1 MTAHPDSPGLL
12 EYLCSLD
19 VPTLAALL
27 HEQAER
33 DPDLGERLRK
43 RAAELDD
50 AQGKADTEHGIE
62 PVLDTLQRL
71 LDAGTRA
78 DLAPL
83 AKRAMDKIGDA
94 FARGEDT
101 AGQLRRAV
109 ALYARACVAHPP
121 PPEALADWILSVTFD
136 RPDWPALDL
145 RAFAT
150 SLGDKGIN
158 RIKSFVD
165 TIGENDGRR
174 APVAARLRE
183 ELAEISGDVD
193 ALVAILSAKLP
204 SREVSLRI
212 VRVLRD
218 AGRHSEAIAH
228 AAKALV
234 RGKVPVVRAQ
244 VAAPAAPA
252 ELPRPRPAPET
263 EKPAEP
269 VDPADPVDLDKLIEA
284 EKYDEAWEFVSRD
297 GTSLADRLRVAEFR
311 EREHPADVLPLYR
324 EHVAELI
331 AYGDAAHYRHAAKQL
346 RKLRGLYRRAGVA
359 QEFGEYLAGLVTEHK
374 RKTRLIAEI
383 RNARIAL
390 PKDRR

>member
-33 DPDLGERLRK
+33 DPDLGERLRE
-43 RAAELDD
+43 RAVELAE
-50 AQGKADTEHGIE
+50 ADGIADGEHGIE

-109 ALYARACVAHPP
+109 GLYARACVAHPP
-121 PPEALADWILSVTFD
+121 APEVLADWILSVAFD
-136 RPDWPALDL
+136 RPGWPVLDL
-145 RAFAT
+145 RAFAQ
-150 SLGDKGIN
+150 SLGDRGLA

-165 TIGENDGRR
+165 KSADEDPRR
-174 APVAARLRE
+174 SLVAARLRE

-193 ALVAILSAKLP
+193 ALVAILSAKPP

-234 RGKVPVVRAQ
+234 RGKGPVVRAQ
-244 VAAPAAPA
+244 V
-252 ELPRPRPAPET
+252 PET
-263 EKPAEP
+263 PPAEP
-269 VDPADPVDLDKLIEA
+269 PPPPPVPVAEPADLGELLEA
-284 EKYDEAWEFVSRD
+284 EKYDEAWEIARQEQ
-297 GTSLADRLRVAEFR
+297 TPLADKLRVAEFR
-311 EREHPADVLPLYR
+311 EREHPADVLPIYR

-331 AYGDAAHYRHAAKQL
+331 AYGDAGHYRHAAKQL

-359 QEFGEYLAGLVTEHK
+359 GEFGEYLTVLLEEHK

-390 PKDRR
+390 PKAQR

>member
-50 AQGKADTEHGIE
+50 AQSADPAEHGIE

-121 PPEALADWILSVTFD
+121 PPEALADWIISVAFD
-136 RPDWPALDL
+136 RPGWPVLDL
-145 RAFAT
+145 RAFAK
-150 SLGDKGIN
+150 SLGDKGIA

-165 TIGENDGRR
+165 KVGDDDQRH
-174 APVAARLRE
+174 AAVAARLRE

-234 RGKVPVVRAQ
+234 RGKGPVVSAQ
-244 VAAPAAPA
+244 VTEPA
-252 ELPRPRPAPET
+252 ELPRPRPAPDTENPADLDELIET
-263 EKPAEP
+263 EK
-269 VDPADPVDLDKLIEA
+269 
-284 EKYDEAWEFVSRD
+284 YDDAWEIAQR
-297 GTSLADRLRVAEFR
+297 GSLADRLRVAEFR
-311 EREHPADVLPLYR
+311 EREHPADVLPVYR

-331 AYGDAAHYRHAAKQL
+331 AYGDAGHYRHAAKQL
-346 RKLRGLYRRAGVA
+346 RKLRGLYRRAGIA
-359 QEFGEYLAGLVTEHK
+359 QEFGEYLAGLLAEHR

-390 PKDRR
+390 PKDWR

>member
-12 EYLCSLD
+12 EYLCTLD

-43 RAAELDD
+43 RAAEL
-50 AQGKADTEHGIE
+50 AEAEGAEETEHGIE

-94 FARGEDT
+94 FARGEES

-136 RPDWPALDL
+136 RPGWPVLDL
-145 RAFAT
+145 RAFAK
-150 SLGDKGIN
+150 SLGDNGIK

-165 TIGENDGRR
+165 TIGDDDRRR

-234 RGKVPVVRAQ
+234 RGKGPVVNAQ
-244 VAAPAAPA
+244 VTEPA

-263 EKPAEP
+263 ENPPE
-269 VDPADPVDLDKLIEA
+269 PADLDELIEA
-284 EKYDEAWEFVSRD
+284 EKYDEAWELVSRD
-297 GTSLADRLRVAEFR
+297 GASLADRLRVAEFR
-311 EREHPADVLPLYR
+311 AREQPADVLPVYR
-324 EHVAELI
+324 DHVAELI
-331 AYGDAAHYRHAAKQL
+331 AYGDAGHYQHAAKQL

-359 QEFGEYLAGLVTEHK
+359 QEFGEYLAELVTEHK
-374 RKTRLIAEI
+374 RKTRLIAEL